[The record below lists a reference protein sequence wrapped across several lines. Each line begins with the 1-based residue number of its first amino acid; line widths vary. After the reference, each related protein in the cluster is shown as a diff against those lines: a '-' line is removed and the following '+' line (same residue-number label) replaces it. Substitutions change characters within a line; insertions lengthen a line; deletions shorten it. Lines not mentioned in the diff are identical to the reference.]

1 VEAGAY
7 TRGRNDGGLKQTM
20 DLPNLLQE
28 ARTESIDRALAG
40 LSRATL
46 PHYSASDAGQNRK
59 RLARLYDLVLECV
72 QSQSLI
78 PMTEFARSLARERHK
93 DGFDLQEVH
102 TAFNVV
108 EEVIWQAITVR
119 LAPPEYPKAFGL
131 ASTVLG
137 AGKQALAIEYV
148 ALASSN
154 QEMHSLDLSAMF
166 KGTT

>member
-1 VEAGAY
+1 
-7 TRGRNDGGLKQTM
+7 M
-20 DLPNLLQE
+20 DLPKLLQE
-28 ARTESIDRALAG
+28 TRTESIDRALAG

-46 PHYSASDAGQNRK
+46 PHYSASDAEQNRN
-59 RLARLYDLVLECV
+59 RLAKLYDLALEGV
-72 QSQSLI
+72 KTHSLI
-78 PMTEFARSLARERHK
+78 PMTEYARSLARERHK

-102 TAFNVV
+102 TAFNVL
-108 EEVIWQAITVR
+108 EEVIWRAITVR
-119 LAPPEYPKAFGL
+119 LTPQQYPEAFGL

-154 QEMHSLDLSAMF
+154 QEMHSLDLSALF

>member
-1 VEAGAY
+1 MSY
-7 TRGRNDGGLKQTM
+7 TM
-20 DLPNLLQE
+20 DLLLILEQT
-28 ARTESIDRALAG
+28 RTESVDHALAG

-46 PHYSASDAGQNRK
+46 PHYSASGGEQNRQ
-59 RLARLYDLVLECV
+59 RLAALYDLVVECV
-72 QSQSLI
+72 RNRSLI
-78 PMTEFARSLARERHK
+78 PMTEYARGLARARHK

-102 TAFNVV
+102 TAFNVL
-108 EEVIWQAITVR
+108 EEVIWRSITVH
-119 LAPPEYPKAFGL
+119 LKPAQYPEAFGL

-148 ALASSN
+148 ALAAAH